1 MSSVK
6 ICMTVLLV
14 INTWTDI
21 RKKEIC
27 LPVLFI
33 FLAGGILWRIRQGL
47 LWPAGIISMGIGVF
61 IILIALISGGMVGFG
76 DGLLILTMGSVLGAG
91 ELAGILCGALLL
103 CGIYSGNSFCTGS
116 ADRIF
121 WRDIFVRKIKK
132 GSFTIEAALL
142 MPLVLMILIGV
153 LYLDFFVHDRAYLT
167 AAAYEA
173 AVSGSMEGYKKK
185 GNIYE
190 KADIQG
196 RMLGDIGLPGGE
208 NLSMQTNAGKTV
220 KVTYRLEVPAG
231 FLGQKWKLEVSGKA
245 KPLRPVGWI
254 RKVKGTVDMLGE
266 VTP

>member
-1 MSSVK
+1 M
-6 ICMTVLLV
+6 
-14 INTWTDI
+14 
-21 RKKEIC
+21 
-27 LPVLFI
+27 
-33 FLAGGILWRIRQGL
+33 
-47 LWPAGIISMGIGVF
+47 
-61 IILIALISGGMVGFG
+61 
-76 DGLLILTMGSVLGAG
+76 
-91 ELAGILCGALLL
+91 
-103 CGIYSGNSFCTGS
+103 
-116 ADRIF
+116 
-121 WRDIFVRKIKK
+121 RKIKK

-196 RMLGDIGLPGGE
+196 
-208 NLSMQTNAGKTV
+208 
-220 KVTYRLEVPAG
+220 TYRLEVPAG

>member
-1 MSSVK
+1 M
-6 ICMTVLLV
+6 
-14 INTWTDI
+14 
-21 RKKEIC
+21 
-27 LPVLFI
+27 
-33 FLAGGILWRIRQGL
+33 
-47 LWPAGIISMGIGVF
+47 
-61 IILIALISGGMVGFG
+61 
-76 DGLLILTMGSVLGAG
+76 
-91 ELAGILCGALLL
+91 
-103 CGIYSGNSFCTGS
+103 
-116 ADRIF
+116 
-121 WRDIFVRKIKK
+121 RKIKK
-132 GSFTIEAALL
+132 GSVTIEAALL

-173 AVSGSMEGYKKK
+173 AISGSMEGYKKK

-208 NLSMQTNAGKTV
+208 TV